1 MNAKFT
7 IMISKLPPHPC
18 LSKIVDYYWI
28 EQNGSN
34 RVRVLPDGTA
44 SIVFN
49 LGSPVNIFGI
59 NGEYKNL
66 ESQFMIGTQK
76 KYYILE
82 EVNNTFLVGIKF
94 TQGGA
99 YSMIRKPM
107 KDFSDKLVDLE
118 EVVDCDVRE
127 IRKQIRKAKGE
138 SEIKKLLDYFMIIK
152 TDMIEGNIKVVDT
165 ALKEV
170 KENSSPALIK
180 SFCEKEN
187 ISNKHLI
194 SLFNKKVGVS
204 PKLLQRLNKF
214 TKVIFAVQNRKDF
227 NWSELAYEFNYYDQ
241 AHLINEFKSFSG
253 ISPKVYLRNKD
264 VSGLRISDV

>member
-1 MNAKFT
+1 
-7 IMISKLPPHPC
+7 MITKLPPHPC
-18 LSKIVDYYWI
+18 LTKIVDYYWI

-49 LGSPVNIFGI
+49 LGSPVNVFWI
-59 NGEYKNL
+59 NGDYRNL
-66 ESQFMIGTQK
+66 DNQFMIGTQK

-99 YSMIRKPM
+99 YHMIKKPM
-107 KDFSDKLVDLE
+107 KEYSNKLVDLQ
-118 EVVDCDVRE
+118 EVVDCDIKE
-127 IRKQIRKAKGE
+127 IRKQIRKARDS
-138 SEIKKLLDYFMIIK
+138 SEIKKLLDYFMLIK
-152 TDMIEGNIKVVDT
+152 TDMLDGNIKVVDN

-194 SLFNKKVGVS
+194 TLFNKKVGLS
-204 PKLLQRLNKF
+204 PKILQRLNKF
-214 TKVIFAVQNRKDF
+214 TKVIYAVQNRKQF
-227 NWSELAYEFNYYDQ
+227 NWTQLAYEFNYYDQ

-253 ISPKVYLRNKD
+253 ISPKEYCRNKI
-264 VSGLRISDV
+264 SGLRIFNDRIQ